1 VKIRLFSFL
10 SILALAF
17 LQAGCEKPA
26 PPASPHPDDKV
37 LFQAIEDNVQ
47 AINKKDLD
55 AFMATI
61 HPNAPTFASTRDTVG
76 KMFRSVDLKFTVKD
90 LKVITSSPE
99 EAQVSFVQTTEKAG
113 GDAPFQNRIMEGVH
127 TLRPDNGKWK
137 IFGTAPIKVT
147 PLNAAVPNIPEV
159 TPASP
164 QTTPPPEP
172 APKTAPPEPAPA
184 TPADKPAPQ

>member
-1 VKIRLFSFL
+1 V
-10 SILALAF
+10 
-17 LQAGCEKPA
+17 
-26 PPASPHPDDKV
+26 PPRPDDKV

-61 HPNAPTFASTRDTVG
+61 HPSAPTFASTRDTVG
-76 KMFRSVDLKFTVKD
+76 KMFSTVDLKFTVKD

-99 EAQVSFVQTTEKAG
+99 EAQVSFVQTTEKVG

-147 PLNAAVPNIPEV
+147 PLNAAAPGTPEV

-164 QTTPPPEP
+164 PTTPPPEP
-172 APKTAPPEPAPA
+172 APKAAPPEPAPA